1 MYDAS
6 FDQVNFIIILLG
18 AVVAI
23 LLGITETNRNEV
35 MHGAGIS
42 MLLVMPIFALTFVAA
57 NAHYSCQT
65 FQMQCAIDN
74 FFVSSLKLP
83 MDNQK
88 SVYAVFVYSGY
99 TFALSLWTLL
109 GLLLLKGR
117 GGRVITV
124 AGYVVIFLIVMVAG
138 LKDAIPSLLQLG
150 RV

>member
-6 FDQVNFIIILLG
+6 FDQVNFILILLG
-18 AVVAI
+18 AIVTILFAI
-23 LLGITETNRNEV
+23 NDKNRNEV
-35 MHGAGIS
+35 MHGAGIA
-42 MLLVMPIFALTFVAA
+42 MLLVLPIYAVTFVAA

-65 FQMQCAIDN
+65 FQTQCAIDN
-74 FFVSSLKLP
+74 FFVSSMKLP

-88 SVYAVFVYSGY
+88 RVYEVFVYSGY

-124 AGYVVIFLIVMVAG
+124 VGIVVIFLIVMIAG
-138 LKDAIPSLLQLG
+138 LKDTISSLLQLG
-150 RV
+150 SA